1 MLDVFGDRCVGE
13 EIFSSWTVA
22 VFVVSQPL
30 YFAQEKFYVVGYGPH
45 ARDVFGVGESVV
57 FFYDGSLIGG
67 EVDRLYVGAVFF

>member
-1 MLDVFGDRCVGE
+1 MLDVFGDWCVGE
-13 EIFSSWTVA
+13 EIFAVGAVA